1 MISALPKKA
10 NEGLYLLRIAL
21 PLMLSN
27 LAGNGISFFST
38 FFLAHLGE
46 QELIA
51 GTISLWIYSVI
62 LIIIWGTMCSVSIMV
77 ARSYGAD
84 DKNTIGRILY
94 DSIVLAL
101 LFSLIGFVVVWNMSF
116 LLKFLGQ
123 STSIVILSRSYFHAL
138 AWGLLPDFIGFVLI
152 QFLIGIGHTK
162 TNMLFTLIWVPI
174 TITLNWLL
182 VFGEFK
188 FLKLGIVGLGLG
200 TSLAYWITTPALMIY
215 ILMGKQYKCYLENFF
230 CFRSP
235 IFLKK
240 LVSIGFPI
248 GLMYCIELVTFLILN
263 LLMSSINND
272 LLISNQ
278 IVLQYINQTMPIMF
292 AIGQSVGIRI
302 GHMIGSNKQYLLQK
316 ITCLGIIF
324 SFLITLLIV
333 YFYCF
338 YPEILVAF
346 DLNLDSRK
354 LVLLDLIKPLFVM
367 GAFFQLIESIRVVL
381 LNVLRALQDTVF
393 TMSVSLFSFWLLGL
407 PVGYLFS
414 VFFKMGGQGLWL
426 GLIMGCF
433 FSTAFMLRRVFQK
446 TTLSHY
452 N

>member
-1 MISALPKKA
+1 MISVPQKKTY
-10 NEGLYLLRIAL
+10 EGLYLLRAAF

-51 GTISLWIYSVI
+51 GTISLWVYSVI
-62 LIIIWGTMCSVSIMV
+62 LIVIWGTMCSVSIMV

-84 DKNTIGRILY
+84 DKESVGRILY
-94 DSIVLAL
+94 DSIILAL
-101 LFSLIGFVVVWNMSF
+101 LFSLMGFAVVWNMSV
-116 LLKFLGQ
+116 LLAILGQ
-123 STSIVILSRSYFHAL
+123 SPSIVILSKVYFHAL

-162 TNMLFTLIWVPI
+162 TNLIFTLIWVPI
-174 TITLNWLL
+174 TISLNWLL
-182 VFGEFK
+182 VFGDFK

-200 TSLAYWITTPALMIY
+200 TSLAYWITTPALMLY
-215 ILMGKQYKCYLENFF
+215 ILMGKQYKPYLDNFF

-235 IFLKK
+235 IFLKR
-240 LVSIGFPI
+240 LLSIGFPI

-263 LLMSSINND
+263 LLMSSISND

-302 GHMIGSNKQYLLQK
+302 GHTIGSNKKYLLRK
-316 ITCLGIIF
+316 ITYLGIIF
-324 SFLITLLIV
+324 SFLITLFIV

-338 YPEILVAF
+338 FPEILVTF
-346 DLNLDSRK
+346 DLNKDSRK

-367 GAFFQLIESIRVVL
+367 GAFFQLIESIRVIL
-381 LNVLRALQDTVF
+381 LNVLRALQDTLF
-393 TMSVSLFSFWLLGL
+393 SMSVSLCGFWFFGL
-407 PVGYLFS
+407 PVGYLFA

-433 FSTAFMLRRVFQK
+433 FSAIFMLKRILQK
-446 TTLSHY
+446 TTVS
-452 N
+452 